1 MNISQGFQIEQPK
14 VFVPWQINEKLLVD
28 LFSAYN
34 LRKVTNGH
42 YSLSCVSLGRLHHE
56 LGLHFHPRANGVL
69 MEMEF
74 YLKSPRSLTQSFK
87 MLQRSFEATFGAPTI
102 AKRVRR
108 SYRENSYTWELKG
121 VRIEHHLRERIWDA
135 DKVRVIKG

>member
-14 VFVPWQINEKLLVD
+14 ALVPWQINEKFLID
-28 LFSAYN
+28 LFREGN

-42 YSLSCVSLGRLHHE
+42 YSLSCVSLGGLHHE
-56 LGLHFHPRANGVL
+56 LGFHFYPRANGVL

-87 MLQRSFEATFGAPTI
+87 LLQKHFEAAFGVPAI
-102 AKRVRR
+102 AKCVRQTFPE
-108 SYRENSYTWELKG
+108 YSYTWELKG
-121 VRIEHHLRERIWDA
+121 VRIEHQVTERISEA
-135 DKVRVIKG
+135 DKVRVTKV